1 MAETKE
7 RIILSISDGR
17 RITVNN
23 AVYRLEK
30 GAINIFLA
38 PIKDGRPVNALPY
51 TVIKDTDRRK
61 TFPGYRYL
69 DKASDYQEYAFVFEA
84 ASDETVIAVLDDTPS
99 SILHKSFLA
108 LCKIENA
115 YDLEGFDKALL
126 DFYKREHVKNEA
138 KFDKEDRESQ
148 EEGQKAANAIIDEFN
163 PYGRNERSG
172 VDYYQALQFLCQ
184 RMGIQLITAEA
195 MKQRCGQSPSLTDIA
210 KASHFICRKI
220 VLDADWYKTDCGGF
234 VGMLDKEV
242 IACLPDAK
250 GRYQIFHTSDNS
262 ISLLTSE
269 LASQIS
275 PHAYAIGRTLPLK
288 PLNRKDVISFCKKSI
303 TKRDLIPY
311 IVLVLVYSLIGVL
324 LPTINGKIYDDYI
337 PVGNIG
343 NLTEICMILLT
354 FMVGNVA
361 FSIAKNL
368 FGYRIS
374 SRMGNDLQNAVYH
387 RLFHLPEAFFRGF
400 DSADLAGRIS
410 GIGPTATAYANA
422 LIVSGISALF
432 SIFYAI
438 RMFKYSS
445 KLTWLSLA
453 LYAVYL
459 ILSIWVTSLAHKG
472 QIRISEA
479 ESEAEGKLYQYLNG
493 VDKIRMAGVES
504 RALRSYMKPYARRQY
519 EEIRVNRFVSIEEA
533 LTTVVKYCFSIVLY
547 WYIVKKLK
555 IENLS
560 SGSFVA
566 FNSAFGMLIGALG
579 TFIDETLKLFQER
592 NKIKRFWPVFDTAP
606 EDDDS
611 KEIPGPLS
619 GSIKLENVS
628 FSYDEGGKKVINN
641 ISLDI
646 HEGDYIGIVGASG
659 CGKSTLLK
667 LLLGFET
674 PQSGAVLVDQKDLSK
689 LNKSAYRRQL
699 GVVLQNGRLISGTI
713 YENIT
718 ITAPNATMDDVNKV
732 IDKVGLR
739 EDIARMP
746 MGVHTMLSENSN
758 TISGGQRQRILIA
771 RAICGNPKILIFDEA
786 TSALDNVT
794 QAAVSK
800 SLDEM
805 KRTRIVVAHRLSTI
819 QNCKKILVMD
829 KGEIV
834 EEGDYN
840 SLMAQNGLFAA
851 LANRQL
857 AE

>member
-1 MAETKE
+1 MAEVKE
-7 RIILSISDGR
+7 TITLSSSDGCY
-17 RITVNN
+17 ITDSTGY
-23 AVYRLEK
+23 YRVEK
-30 GAINIFLA
+30 GTINAYIA
-38 PIKDGRPVNALPY
+38 PIENGRPVNRKYL
-51 TVIKDTDRRK
+51 TQITDKRRVNY
-61 TFPGYRYL
+61 FPGYRNIE
-69 DKASDYQEYAFVFEA
+69 ADYKEYALVIVSDDDEAVISRLDDSPSSATHQKFLSRCGITTYEQEGFRKSLYQFYTVVRVQTDAQFDKLQHDKEEA
-84 ASDETVIAVLDDTPS
+84 A
-99 SILHKSFLA
+99 K
-108 LCKIENA
+108 KIVNV
-115 YDLEGFDKALL
+115 
-126 DFYKREHVKNEA
+126 VK
-138 KFDKEDRESQ
+138 
-148 EEGQKAANAIIDEFN
+148 DEFN
-163 PYGRNERSG
+163 VFGTHERSG

-184 RMGIQLITAEA
+184 RMGIGLLSADQVKERFG
-195 MKQRCGQSPSLTDIA
+195 KSPSLTDIA

-220 VLDADWYKTDCGGF
+220 VLEAEWYKSDCGGF

-242 IACLPDAK
+242 VACLPDHK
-250 GRYQIFHTSDNS
+250 GRYQVFRTSDET
-262 ISLLTSE
+262 ISLLTPE
-269 LASQIS
+269 IAAQIS
-275 PHAYAIGRTLPLK
+275 PHAYAVGRTLPIKKLT
-288 PLNRKDVISFCKKSI
+288 RKDVFAFCKKSI

-311 IVLVLVYSLIGVL
+311 IILVLIYSLIGVL
-324 LPTINGKIYDDYI
+324 LPTINGKVYDDYI

-361 FSIAKNL
+361 FSIVKNL

-387 RLFHLPEAFFRGF
+387 RLFHLPESFFRKY

-422 LIVSGISALF
+422 FIISGISALF
-432 SIFYAI
+432 AIFYAI
-438 RMFKYSS
+438 RMFKYNS

-459 ILSIWVTSLAHKG
+459 ILSVWITSLAHKG
-472 QIRISEA
+472 QTRISEA
-479 ESEAEGKLYQYLNG
+479 ESEAGGKLYQYLNG
-493 VDKIRMAGVES
+493 VDKIRMAGVED

-519 EEIRVNRFVSIEEA
+519 EEIRVNRLVSIEEA
-533 LTTVVKYCFSIVLY
+533 LTTIVKYLFSIVLY

-579 TFIDETLKLFQER
+579 TFIDEALKLFQER
-592 NKIKRFWPVFDTAP
+592 NEIKRFWHVFAAVP
-606 EDDDS
+606 EDDEA

-619 GSIKLENVS
+619 GGIKLENVS
-628 FSYDEGGKKVINN
+628 FAYEKGGKNVLNN

-646 HEGDYIGIVGASG
+646 EPGDYVGIVGPSG
-659 CGKSTLLK
+659 SGKSTLLK

-674 PQSGAVLVDQKDLSK
+674 PQSGSVIVDQKDLK
-689 LNKSAYRRQL
+689 DLNKSAYRRQL

-718 ITAPNATMDDVNKV
+718 ITSPNATMADVKKIV
-732 IDKVGLR
+732 AMVGLE
-739 EDIARMP
+739 EDIAQMP
-746 MGVHTMLSENSN
+746 MGLHTMLSENCN
-758 TISGGQRQRILIA
+758 TISGGQQQRILIA

-819 QNCKKILVMD
+819 ENCTRIIVMD

-834 EEGDYN
+834 EEGTYD

-851 LANRQL
+851 LAKRQK
-857 AE
+857 A